1 MEAGLPASI
10 KQFLVIGFEPSDH
23 HLHGLMARFV
33 SADNEPAWLKGPYV
47 QMGLP
52 FRQGKRGHNFF
63 SGFATEFPGCSHQE
77 RAWSRLQSGVGA
89 HPANTLV
96 ATGTGSGKTECLG
109 GWKSRQMV
117 DRYAKFATENLLSA
131 ASRIERGGEG
141 RGVTELSRF
150 RHA

>member
-96 ATGTGSGKTECLG
+96 ATGTGSGKTECFVYPVLDHAAVRAG
-109 GWKSRQMV
+109 RWSTPGLARRWPPRGRQ
-117 DRYAKFATENLLSA
+117 
-131 ASRIERGGEG
+131 G
-141 RGVTELSRF
+141 
-150 RHA
+150 